1 MFNKT
6 KNTRILRTIEF
17 IVLDAFSIFSAY
29 ALTIGILFLA
39 GFTLNY
45 NDIFFILPIVILFK
59 IIIFYFNGFYSLI
72 LKHLAF
78 EDTLYLGVVIILTNV
93 ILFIFLLF
101 FDELLIHPMM
111 LFIIGMFEL
120 LFIVGLRMSRRLYTV
135 IFKRRYLEDAKEVI
149 IVGAGAAGDLIVRE
163 IYGNNSLNYKPLAF
177 VDDDR
182 DKIGK
187 KMLGLKILGPI
198 NEINQ
203 FIKRYDVSEVI
214 IAIADMN
221 TKELKRIVD
230 LITVKNV
237 LIKRI
242 PLMKE
247 MPDADKQKT
256 LVDVKVEDLLNRD
269 TVNLDA
275 EEISAFIKNEIV
287 LVTGGGGSI
296 GSELCRQ
303 IALHKPKKLI
313 IFDIY
318 ENNAYEIQM
327 ELLRQYAKSHK
338 SLDLEV
344 FIGSVYN
351 YERLE
356 QLFKVLKP
364 TLVFHAAAY
373 KHVPLME
380 DSPEE
385 AVRTNVLGTY
395 NTAKL
400 ANKYGVKN
408 FVLVSSDKAVRPTN
422 VMGATKRFA
431 ELIMQKFNKESTVT
445 KFSAVRF
452 GNVLGS
458 NGSVIP
464 LFRKQ
469 IEDGG
474 PITVTH
480 EDITRYFMTIPEAVG
495 LILQSAVFA
504 EGGEIFI
511 LDMGEPVKI
520 KDLAEKMIRLSGL
533 TPYEDIDIIYTGLR
547 PGEKL
552 YEELLVENT
561 TDIIKTDNDLIF
573 IECKD
578 CFNGETL
585 TNDDFLNFINDIESY
600 DTLSI
605 KSEIKAFIKS
615 YKESSE

>member
-45 NDIFFILPIVILFK
+45 NDIFLILPIVILFK

-149 IVGAGAAGDLIVRE
+149 IIGAGAAGELIVRE
-163 IYGNNSLNYKPLAF
+163 IYGNDSLNYKPLAF

-303 IALHKPKKLI
+303 TASHKPKKLI

-380 DSPEE
+380 DSPVE

-400 ANKYGVKN
+400 ASKYGVKN

-445 KFSAVRF
+445 KYSAVRF

-552 YEELLVENT
+552 YEELLVEDTEN
-561 TDIIKTDNDLIF
+561 IMKTDNDLIF

-578 CFNGETL
+578 CFNEETL
-585 TNDDFLNFINDIESY
+585 TSNDFLSFIHDIESY
-600 DTLSI
+600 DTLTIKAEI
-605 KSEIKAFIKS
+605 KSFIKS